1 MFCLAILYFHTRHRY
16 FNRIFFPTPLQR
28 VRSAISD
35 NDYVTCSTPSLQ
47 HFLALDVRGH
57 LHPFSKKNNLL
68 KKHNQKG
75 LQTFSNPCGRSS
87 VRQQLQDLSTI
98 TQGSFS
104 VARPLDLHLVKSTLI

>member
-35 NDYVTCSTPSLQ
+35 NDYVTCTTPSLQ

-57 LHPFSKKNNLL
+57 LHP
-68 KKHNQKG
+68 
-75 LQTFSNPCGRSS
+75 FSNPCGRSS

-98 TQGSFS
+98 TQGSFF
-104 VARPLDLHLVKSTLI
+104 VARPLDLQLVKSTLI